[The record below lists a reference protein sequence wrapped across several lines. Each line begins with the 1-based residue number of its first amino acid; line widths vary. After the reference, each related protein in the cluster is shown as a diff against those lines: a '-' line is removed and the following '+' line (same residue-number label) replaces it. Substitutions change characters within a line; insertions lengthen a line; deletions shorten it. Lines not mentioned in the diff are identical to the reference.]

1 MLKILV
7 ASERTRQNVSWR
19 LPTCRKGFR
28 RFFADTLALLLLTTP
43 TSSPAP
49 SDTENSI
56 MKIVVAPDSFK
67 GSLTALQASEA
78 IEQGLRREFPTADIK
93 KMPMADG
100 GEGTV
105 QSLIDATGGELLV
118 ERVADPLGS
127 EIEAEYGILGDGTT
141 AVIEMAEASGLT
153 LVPLNQRNPLV
164 TTTYGTGQLIK
175 AALDRGCRRLIIGI
189 GGSATNDGGAGMAN
203 ALGAK
208 MLTNDGKPIPRG
220 GGGLSALST
229 IDLTDIDP
237 RLSATASVVAC
248 DVDNPLTGANGAAHV
263 YGPQKGATPEMVE
276 ILDANLAHF
285 ASIVHRDMG
294 KAIGELPG
302 AGAAGGLGAGLIAF
316 LNAELKSGVEIVI
329 DTVQLEKQLEGA
341 NLVVTGEGEINFQ
354 TVFGK
359 TPVGVAKLAKKY
371 GIPVIAIAGSIADKA
386 EGVHEAGIDA
396 MIDIVPAPI
405 PLEDA
410 VENAFDLTVEAA
422 ERAARFISTGMSI
435 RKSC

>member
-1 MLKILV
+1 
-7 ASERTRQNVSWR
+7 
-19 LPTCRKGFR
+19 
-28 RFFADTLALLLLTTP
+28 
-43 TSSPAP
+43 
-49 SDTENSI
+49 
-56 MKIVVAPDSFK
+56 MKIIIAPDSFK

-237 RLSATASVVAC
+237 RLSATATVVAC